1 MHCTIGVGLVAAFVV
16 IAITYATAYRSGA
29 QINPAVTIALLVTG
43 KIRAKE
49 AALYIACQILGAVLG
64 AAVVYSMFGGVM
76 AASLT
81 LPADNNVIRALILE
95 TIMTLTAVYVILTTL
110 HNIKNKIAYAV
121 GLLAIGFAFGF
132 NVILGG
138 NVSGASMN
146 PARSFGPAL
155 IVWNFDYQW
164 IYWVAPILGGLI
176 ASGLYMILHK
186 DLDLPS
192 PPT

>member
-1 MHCTIGVGLVAAFVV
+1 
-16 IAITYATAYRSGA
+16 
-29 QINPAVTIALLVTG
+29 
-43 KIRAKE
+43 
-49 AALYIACQILGAVLG
+49 
-64 AAVVYSMFGGVM
+64 MFGSDM

-95 TIMTLTAVYVILTTL
+95 TIMTFTLVYVILTTL
-110 HNIKNKIAYAV
+110 HHDKNKIAYAV
-121 GLLAIGFAFGF
+121 GLLAIGVTIGF

-138 NVSGASMN
+138 SVSGASMN

-155 IVWNFDYQW
+155 IVWNFDYLW

-176 ASGLYMILHK
+176 ACGVYLGLHK